1 MLKFYGSAGYKKNL
15 WVRGLADISI
25 VRDTFG
31 NDKLPPFVAN
41 SINILL
47 SNAQSAGLQIRFFQP
62 PGAMGFTKYP
72 ILGVQTHSDNN
83 TWSDLLLDPNNPL
96 LAAPP
101 AQLRFFQ
108 IPHDDLPGFAR
119 QYNVV
124 AATAVA
130 PFALTVP
137 YRYRGS
143 GVYATRQMALMALG
157 YGYDTVAGA
166 EFIRFSDH
174 KTGRPFGSLAGR
186 TRALVRS
193 Q

>member
-1 MLKFYGSAGYKKNL
+1 MLKFYGAAGYKKNL

-47 SNAQSAGLQIRFFQP
+47 SNAQSAGLQIRYFQP
-62 PGAMGFTKYP
+62 NGAMGFVKYP
-72 ILGVQTHSDNN
+72 ILGVQAHSGNN

-108 IPHDDLPGFAR
+108 VPHDDLPGFAR

-130 PFALTVP
+130 PFAPDGALP
-137 YRYRGS
+137 LPRQRCLCD
-143 GVYATRQMALMALG
+143 ATN
-157 YGYDTVAGA
+157 GA
-166 EFIRFSDH
+166 DGTRLRLRHRCRCRVH
-174 KTGRPFGSLAGR
+174 KVL
-186 TRALVRS
+186 
-193 Q
+193 